1 MAIPDHLLPSIDARP
16 SAFKSSVLANQIQSA
31 LLDLP
36 GAITTQ
42 ALLRRMGQPVNRSN
56 QTAAGIVLTR
66 LGYQKTR
73 LRFDGE
79 RGYIYRPPVA

>member
-16 SAFKSSVLANQIQSA
+16 SAVISSVLANQIQSA

-36 GAITTQ
+36 GAVTTQ
-42 ALLRRMGQPVNRSN
+42 ALLRRINQPVNRST

-73 LRFDGE
+73 LRFDGQ
-79 RGYIYRPPVA
+79 RGYIYRRPVA